1 MLRLTTLVLI
11 LANASFFA
19 WHAGWLD
26 TGVAGRGD
34 TQRSPDR
41 ARSQVNPEQL
51 IVLNSG
57 GQTHTPPSAS
67 AASQPPDQ
75 VTASATSAIAASAS
89 QGAASSPSSVTAE
102 AVSQSDTNGQCVE
115 AGPFTQDEQRQA
127 NAMLG
132 RILKAGQWGVQS
144 VAVPGLWLVY
154 MGPYPDDESLER
166 KEAELRRIRNLP
178 FEEVRSPATLARGLS
193 LGKFTEE
200 RQANAALEN
209 LRLRG
214 IRTARVVNAR
224 PAMELQVLRA
234 AGLDLNQKAQLQKLP
249 LPAGKGFIDC
259 NG

>member
-11 LANASFFA
+11 LANAGFFA
-19 WHAGWLD
+19 WQAGWL
-26 TGVAGRGD
+26 GAGAPGKTDLPRGAE
-34 TQRSPDR
+34 R
-41 ARSQVNPEQL
+41 ARQQVNPDQL
-51 IVLNSG
+51 IVLGHADPTASAA
-57 GQTHTPPSAS
+57 TREPSAS
-67 AASQPPDQ
+67 AGSAPDAPAWPGSPP
-75 VTASATSAIAASAS
+75 AASGAS
-89 QGAASSPSSVTAE
+89 GAGEVAVTDAAEPASE
-102 AVSQSDTNGQCVE
+102 ANGQCVE

-127 NAMLG
+127 NAMLA
-132 RILKAGQWGVQS
+132 RILQPGQWGTQN

-154 MGPYPDDESLER
+154 MGPYPDDDSLAR

-193 LGKFTEE
+193 LGKFTDE
-200 RQANAALEN
+200 RQANAALET

-234 AGLDLNQKAQLQKLP
+234 PAVDLGQKAQLQKLP

>member
-1 MLRLTTLVLI
+1 MLRLTTLVLL
-11 LANASFFA
+11 LANAGFFA
-19 WHAGWLD
+19 WHAGWLE
-26 TGVAGRGD
+26 GQAGTAPR
-34 TQRSPDR
+34 TQRTPER
-41 ARSQVNPEQL
+41 LQQQVAPEQL
-51 IVLNSG
+51 IVLDREG
-57 GQTHTPPSAS
+57 HAAAPKEAGAVAATPAASTEVAASAPASDAAS
-67 AASQPPDQ
+67 AAP
-75 VTASATSAIAASAS
+75 
-89 QGAASSPSSVTAE
+89 
-102 AVSQSDTNGQCVE
+102 SDTTADTALADANGQCVE
-115 AGPFTQDEQRQA
+115 AGPFTQDEQKQTA
-127 NAMLG
+127 TLLG
-132 RILKAGQWGVQS
+132 RLLKPSQWSVQS

-154 MGPYPDDESLER
+154 MGPYPDDESLDR

-193 LGKFTEE
+193 LGKFTDE
-200 RQANAALEN
+200 RQANAALET

>member
-11 LANASFFA
+11 LANAGFFA

-26 TGVAGRGD
+26 AGAAGRGD
-34 TQRSPDR
+34 TQRSPER
-41 ARSQVNPEQL
+41 ARPQVNPAQL

-57 GQTHTPPSAS
+57 SQTRPTPSAS
-67 AASQPPDQ
+67 AASQPADQ
-75 VTASATSAIAASAS
+75 VTASAASAIAASAS
-89 QGAASSPSSVTAE
+89 QGAASGPSSVTAE
-102 AVSQSDTNGQCVE
+102 VVSPSDTNGQCVE

-200 RQANAALEN
+200 RQANAALET
-209 LRLRG
+209 LRVRG

-234 AGLDLNQKAQLQKLP
+234 SAVDLNQKAQLQKLP

>member
-11 LANASFFA
+11 LANAGFFA
-19 WHAGWLD
+19 WHAGWLG
-26 TGVAGRGD
+26 TATASPGD
-34 TQRSPDR
+34 TQRNPER
-41 ARSQVNPEQL
+41 LKQQVNSEQL
-51 IVLNSG
+51 IVLKHSA
-57 GQTHTPPSAS
+57 PSDATASANAAAPTTGASTAS
-67 AASQPPDQ
+67 AASSASS
-75 VTASATSAIAASAS
+75 TASAERNGAASAPS
-89 QGAASSPSSVTAE
+89 LDVASPG
-102 AVSQSDTNGQCVE
+102 DTNGQCVE

-127 NAMLG
+127 NAMLS
-132 RILKAGQWGVQS
+132 RILKPGQWGVQS

-178 FEEVRSPATLARGLS
+178 FEAVRSPATLARGLS

-200 RQANAALEN
+200 RQANAALET

-234 AGLDLNQKAQLQKLP
+234 SAVDLTQKAQLQKLP